1 MTTSSA
7 QRWQCALLLASPD
20 AAAALGPEAAALV
33 DAVCREQLT
42 GEEAARRACPAVPP
56 DATRATMPAL
66 PAAALLTPQGHA
78 AAALFREV
86 CAADVT
92 TLPWACGPPRG
103 IVDAAMCMHQRASA
117 DAACA
122 LTADDLYGADL
133 AGYENAARELKRTNP
148 MFYGFACEASQAP
161 QPGHR
166 LMCSEPLDLAAVRAA
181 NPRAAEAL
189 GSLHQSLCGGAAGGD
204 AGPSD
209 PDML

>member
-1 MTTSSA
+1 MAASSA

-20 AAAALGPEAAALV
+20 AAAALGPEANALV

-42 GEEAARRACPAVPP
+42 DEEAARRACPAVPP

-86 CAADVT
+86 CAPDAT

-103 IVDAAMCMHQRASA
+103 IVDATMCVDQGRGGG
-117 DAACA
+117 ACT
-122 LTADDLYGADL
+122 LTAADLYGSDL

-148 MFYGFACEASQAP
+148 MFYGFACEASEAP

-166 LMCSEPLDLAAVRAA
+166 LMCAETLDLAAVRAA

-189 GSLHQSLCGGAAGGD
+189 SSLHNALCGAGETT
-204 AGPSD
+204 P
-209 PDML
+209 